1 MKRIG
6 VSIDLNL
13 QEILK
18 ELLEV
23 EFYSIENILDYEIEG
38 IDAVILDLKYEKY
51 ENKIHFFSRKNIPIM
66 LLCSR
71 DDDYRKIKEY
81 FKRGD
86 IYDCIYRDDYFEIE
100 RSLDELFNREIIL
113 HNIKE
118 IVINDNFY
126 KAIIKIEDIIYINY
140 CRLSRKTEIT
150 TKDGRVYY
158 SKRGFS
164 EVEQKLKD
172 FNCFIKVDRG
182 TLINSDLLK
191 EIDYKGEKITFLG
204 EKNLFVSRSKL
215 KILEENLDLFGNRIE
230 L

>member
-1 MKRIG
+1 MKKIG
-6 VSIDLNL
+6 INIDLNL
-13 QEILK
+13 QEILS
-18 ELLEV
+18 ELLDV
-23 EFYSIENILDYEIEG
+23 EFYSAESLIKYDIENV
-38 IDAVILDLKYEKY
+38 DAVILDLKYEIDDD
-51 ENKIHFFSRKNIPIM
+51 KIHFFSRNNIPVV

-71 DDDYRKIKEY
+71 DDDYRKIKGY
-81 FKRGD
+81 FKRRE
-86 IYDCIYRDDYFEIE
+86 IYDCVYRDDYFEIE
-100 RSLDELFNREIIL
+100 KSLDELFNKKIVSQNVKEII
-113 HNIKE
+113 
-118 IVINDNFY
+118 INDNFY

-164 EVEQKLKD
+164 EVEQKLRS
-172 FNCFIKVDRG
+172 FNCFVKVDRG
-182 TLINSDLLK
+182 TLINKNLLK

-204 EKNLFVSRSKL
+204 GKNLFVSRSKL

>member
-215 KILEENLDLFGNRIE
+215 KILEENLELFGNRIE

>member
-51 ENKIHFFSRKNIPIM
+51 ENKIQFFSRKNIPIM

>member
-51 ENKIHFFSRKNIPIM
+51 ENKIHFFSRKSIPVM

-191 EIDYKGEKITFLG
+191 EIDYKGEKIIFLG

>member
-23 EFYSIENILDYEIEG
+23 EFYSIENIFDYEIEG

>member
-191 EIDYKGEKITFLG
+191 EIDYKGEKIIFLG

>member
-1 MKRIG
+1 MKKIG
-6 VSIDLNL
+6 INIDLNL
-13 QEILK
+13 QEILS
-18 ELLEV
+18 ELLDV
-23 EFYSIENILDYEIEG
+23 EFYSAESLIKYDIENV
-38 IDAVILDLKYEKY
+38 DAVILDLKYETDDS
-51 ENKIHFFSRKNIPIM
+51 KIYFFSRKNIPVV

-71 DDDYRKIKEY
+71 DDDYRKIKGY
-81 FKRGD
+81 FKRRE

-100 RSLDELFNREIIL
+100 KSLDELFSKSIVFQDTKEII
-113 HNIKE
+113 
-118 IVINDNFY
+118 INDNFY

-150 TKDGRVYY
+150 TKDGRIYY

-164 EVEQKLKD
+164 EVEQKLRS
-172 FNCFIKVDRG
+172 FNCFVKVDRG
-182 TLINSDLLK
+182 TLINKNLLK

-204 EKNLFVSRSKL
+204 GKNLFVSRSKL

>member
-100 RSLDELFNREIIL
+100 RSLDELFNREIIFQ
-113 HNIKE
+113 NIKE
-118 IVINDNFY
+118 VVINDNFY

-191 EIDYKGEKITFLG
+191 EIDYKGEKIIFLG